1 MLCCFLSFLADF
13 DDDDDD
19 EDEDDDDD
27 DDDEAEGDD
36 EDELLLLLLLC
47 GVSDFLAVIEFLE
60 DIVLSPRCAL
70 SWRSGVLLQ
79 ESERNEAVAVVAADA
94 EKCCNMRLTEELI
107 EMRLKCRPRSLL
119 LPEAEAAE
127 AERGCGAMFSFSCWF
142 SFSSTFSCSC
152 SCSSTSSCSS
162 TLLLSS

>member
-19 EDEDDDDD
+19 DDDEDDDDD
-27 DDDEAEGDD
+27 DDDDDAEGDD
-36 EDELLLLLLLC
+36 EDEFELLLLLPLMPLLLC

-79 ESERNEAVAVVAADA
+79 ESERSEAVAVVAADA

-119 LPEAEAAE
+119 FPAAEAAE
-127 AERGCGAMFSFSCWF
+127 AERGCGAMFSF
-142 SFSSTFSCSC
+142 
-152 SCSSTSSCSS
+152 
-162 TLLLSS
+162 